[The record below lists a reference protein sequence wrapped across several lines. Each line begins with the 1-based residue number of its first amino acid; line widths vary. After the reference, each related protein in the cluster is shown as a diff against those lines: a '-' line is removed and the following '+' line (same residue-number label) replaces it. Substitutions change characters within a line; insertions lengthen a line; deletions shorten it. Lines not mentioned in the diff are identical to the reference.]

1 MTTSEAHT
9 DSRQVTYREWEWAN
23 LESITASQAKLFSA
37 IALCGGQ
44 VDLSHN
50 GQKISFV
57 PGQRPKEPMKMLYLE
72 VWIGNHAFDVY
83 TDPKVFQE
91 LIDKS
96 GFQQSL
102 KGLDMHTLTLACDH
116 LLGPIIK
123 SLNPKLVETFTV
135 LDAYLRTTTGPH
147 DGLCLAVR
155 SASQGDLQIV
165 IAIPDDTVDVMAT
178 TLGKTDRKK
187 TPAET
192 TFMRLTHSASYR
204 AASVRLTT
212 NEYAALRDDD
222 GLMLPDGWSPVKI
235 DRLVLGSSL
244 AFPTEPTEDGLKIIG
259 LATNTRNRQ
268 QGEPKMKHDLNLE
281 VELSIEVAR
290 SRFDASAIE
299 NVSEGAIV
307 PFPTTIG
314 SYVTLLCNEEPV
326 ATGELVE
333 IDGAF
338 GVRITKTI

>member
-9 DSRQVTYREWEWAN
+9 DSRQLTYRKWEWAN
-23 LESITASQAKLFSA
+23 LEFMTASQAKLFSA
-37 IALCGGQ
+37 IALWGGQ

-72 VWIGNHAFDVY
+72 AWIGNHAFDVY
-83 TDPKVFQE
+83 ADPKIFQE
-91 LIDKS
+91 LIDNS

-116 LLGPIIK
+116 LSGSIIK
-123 SLNPKLVETFTV
+123 SLNPKLVETFTI
-135 LDAYLRTTTGPH
+135 LDAYLRTTTGPD

-155 SASQGDLQIV
+155 SASQGDLPI
-165 IAIPDDTVDVMAT
+165 IMAIPDNTVDVMAT
-178 TLGKTDRKK
+178 TLTKTDRKA
-187 TPAET
+187 PAEIS
-192 TFMRLTHSASYR
+192 FMRMTHSASYR
-204 AASVRLTT
+204 AASVRLTAK
-212 NEYAALRDDD
+212 EYAALQDDD
-222 GLMLPDGWSPVKI
+222 GLMLPDGWSPNKI

-244 AFPTEPTEDGLKIIG
+244 AFPTEPTEDGLRIIG
-259 LATNTRNRQ
+259 PATNTRNQR

-290 SRFDASAIE
+290 SRFDASTIE
-299 NVSEGAIV
+299 SVSEGAIV
-307 PFPTTIG
+307 QFPTAIG